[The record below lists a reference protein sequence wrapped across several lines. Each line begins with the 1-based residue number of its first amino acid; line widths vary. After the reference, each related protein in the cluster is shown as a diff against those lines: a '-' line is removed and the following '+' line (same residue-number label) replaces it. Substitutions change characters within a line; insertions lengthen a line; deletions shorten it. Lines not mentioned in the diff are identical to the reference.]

1 MYNVYTTLC
10 FIAYEIYVLMVFRSG
25 RNLFQKSW
33 KCNKTLTIKFYPHF
47 ETKLSPADS
56 AFSVFLKV
64 TTYTKEVSSK
74 RELIVCL
81 PKYIQS

>member
-64 TTYTKEVSSK
+64 CSK
-74 RELIVCL
+74 RELIVFL